1 MHSEAW
7 LTAEEGRPASMSTA
21 ATIAAIRKMRSNSRN
36 LRVDGAF
43 ARDKV
48 VVP

>member
-1 MHSEAW
+1 MN
-7 LTAEEGRPASMSTA
+7 RV
-21 ATIAAIRKMRSNSRN
+21 ATIAAIRRGPSNTRN

-48 VVP
+48 VVTL

>member
-1 MHSEAW
+1 
-7 LTAEEGRPASMSTA
+7 MSKV
-21 ATIAAIRKMRSNSRN
+21 ATIAAIRRRRSNTRN

-48 VVP
+48 VVTLMTPCVRDTRGVR